1 MNKTIKYLKTILNI
15 LITPGIKLPR
25 QKNVPLY
32 FGCED
37 HPEQIIRELNGK
49 KTVGHFVNGKFLK
62 IETD

>member
-37 HPEQIIRELNGK
+37 NPGWMIRELNGK
-49 KTVGHFVNGKFLK
+49 RTIGRFIKDKF
-62 IETD
+62 INASSD